1 MNNTKT
7 TVIPLT
13 LPSLQA
19 LALTQFVKRVDFET
33 VARFAAV
40 TVCCNDGKS
49 EADLI
54 WLALIALRGALA
66 EASAR
71 PLDCRTVQQNER
83 QPGANQRRR
92 GPQLVAG
99 KS

>member
-1 MNNTKT
+1 VNNTKT

-92 GPQLVAG
+92 GPHLVVG